1 MTKRHRRGSL
11 LVRLLGLSVVIS
23 VLSISA
29 TAWLAVRDTTRAL
42 QQERGRALADD
53 ARIYDAL
60 LGHAATHRDWTGV
73 LPLVRSLAATTERRV
88 VLTDRNRAPIAAS
101 GEGALPQRA
110 SATVDPLDV
119 DTSLAATAGRG
130 GIDARATGPYQLP
143 DAERAALR
151 KKAERARDCLRSP
164 VDVATAVPMIA
175 AEGLLPAY
183 TDAEIVVAPGGRPRI
198 ESPGTAVTGD
208 IRCAKEFD
216 SLAEPTPTER
226 RALGQL
232 DDLVNTCLGR
242 QRMPAVRADLDGQWT
257 PTRAGP
263 ITAEQ
268 RDDVNGCVSEARRT
282 QMADYV
288 APPVL
293 LFVTEPGT
301 PTPVGAFD
309 LTPANRLRI
318 FGVAGLVLL
327 VAVGVTVL
335 VGVRLVRPLHAL
347 TAAAGRMRNGD
358 TAARVRVSGRDEIA
372 RLGNAFNEMAE
383 QRCRVEQLRRDM
395 VGDIA
400 HEMRTPVTN
409 IRGWLEAAEDGV
421 VELDVDLV
429 SSLLDEA
436 LLLQHVIEDLQDLA
450 AADAGEL
457 KLHRRQVEVP
467 ELLQEVADAFAPA
480 AESAGVALV
489 VDAAPGTLSA
499 DPIRLR
505 QAIGNLIT
513 NAIRHTPANGRVTI
527 SSQTGGVHAEIV
539 VADTGPGIPEEQR
552 GLVFERFWRAEKSRN
567 RQMGG
572 SGLGLA
578 IVRKI
583 AESHGGTAEVSG
595 TAGAGAVF
603 TLRLPNPPGQ
613 TDRRRGSVHALH
625 TVAAVV
631 TGDATRRGQVQAERR
646 MKARSSTSIPM
657 ERP

>member
-1 MTKRHRRGSL
+1 MAERPGRGSL
-11 LVRLLGLSVVIS
+11 LVRLLALSVVIS

-60 LGHAATHRDWTGV
+60 LGHAATHRDWADV
-73 LPLVRSLAATTERRV
+73 LPLVRSLAAATERRV
-88 VLTDRNRAPIAAS
+88 VLTGRDRTPIAAS
-101 GEGALPQRA
+101 GEGTLPQRA

-119 DTSLAATAGRG
+119 DTDLAATAGRD
-130 GIDARATGPYQLP
+130 GIDIRATGPYLLP

-151 KKAERARDCLRSP
+151 RLAERARDCLRGP
-164 VDVATAVPMIA
+164 VGLTTPVPMIV
-175 AEGLLPAY
+175 AETSPPAY
-183 TDAEIVVAPGGRPRI
+183 GDAELVVDPGGRPRI
-198 ESPGTAVTGD
+198 ESRGVAVTGD
-208 IRCAKEFD
+208 TGCAEELD
-216 SLAEPTPTER
+216 ALAAPTATER
-226 RALGQL
+226 RALDQL
-232 DDLVNTCLGR
+232 DDLVDTCLGR
-242 QRMPAVRADLDGQWT
+242 QRAPAVRIGLGGRWT
-257 PTRAGP
+257 PVGAGAV
-263 ITAEQ
+263 TSEQ
-268 RDDVNGCVSEARRT
+268 RADVDGCVLDARRA
-282 QMADYV
+282 QLAAHV

-293 LFVTEPGT
+293 LFVTDPGA

-335 VGVRLVRPLHAL
+335 VGLRLVRPLHAL

-358 TAARVRVSGRDEIA
+358 TTARVRVVGRDEIA
-372 RLGNAFNEMAE
+372 RLGTAFNEMAE
-383 QRCRVEQLRRDM
+383 QRSRVEQLRRDM

-436 LLLQHVIEDLQDLA
+436 LLLQHVIDDLQDLA

-457 KLHRRQVEVP
+457 KLRRRPVEVA
-467 ELLQEVADAFAPA
+467 ELLREVADAFAPA
-480 AESAGVALV
+480 AEAAGVALTV
-489 VDAAPGTLSA
+489 EAAPGTLDA

-505 QAIGNLIT
+505 QAVGNLVT
-513 NAIRHTPANGRVTI
+513 NAIRHTPADGRVTL
-527 SSQTGGVHAEIV
+527 SARRQAAYAEIA
-539 VADTGPGIPEEQR
+539 VADTGPGIPVEHR
-552 GLVFERFWRAEKSRN
+552 DLVFERFWRAEKSRS
-567 RQMGG
+567 RRTGG

-583 AESHGGTAEVSG
+583 AEAHGGTAEVSG
-595 TAGAGAVF
+595 TTGTGAVF
-603 TLRLPNPPGQ
+603 TLRLPAPSGQADPPRGPVPSA
-613 TDRRRGSVHALH
+613 RR
-625 TVAAVV
+625 
-631 TGDATRRGQVQAERR
+631 
-646 MKARSSTSIPM
+646 P
-657 ERP
+657 

>member
-1 MTKRHRRGSL
+1 MAEWCGRGSL
-11 LVRLLGLSVVIS
+11 LVRLLALSVVIS
-23 VLSISA
+23 ILSISA

-53 ARIYDAL
+53 ARIYSAL
-60 LGHAATHRDWTGV
+60 LGYAATHHDWTGV
-73 LPLVRSLAATTERRV
+73 SPLVRSLAADTERRI
-88 VLTDRNRAPIAAS
+88 VLTDRDRTPLAAS
-101 GEGALPQRA
+101 GAGALPQRA

-119 DTSLAATAGRG
+119 DTELAGTAGTG

-143 DAERAALR
+143 EAERTALR
-151 KKAERARDCLRSP
+151 RLAVRALDCLHGP
-164 VDVATAVPMIA
+164 VDPAPMTA
-175 AEGLLPAY
+175 AEGLLPVRAD
-183 TDAEIVVAPGGRPRI
+183 DAEIVVAASGRPRI
-198 ESPGTAVTGD
+198 ASRGTTVTSD
-208 IRCAKEFD
+208 IRCAGEFD
-216 SLAEPTPTER
+216 ALAEPTATER
-226 RALGQL
+226 QALDQL
-232 DDLVNTCLGR
+232 DDLVNTCLAR
-242 QRMPAVRADLDGQWT
+242 QRIPAVRTDLDGQWT
-257 PTRAGP
+257 PAGSGLV
-263 ITAEQ
+263 TTER
-268 RDDVNGCVSEARRT
+268 RDDVDGCVAAARRT
-282 QMADYV
+282 QIADHV

-293 LFVTEPGT
+293 LFVTDPGT
-301 PTPVGAFD
+301 PVPVGAFD

-318 FGVAGLVLL
+318 FGVAGVVLL

-358 TAARVRVSGRDEIA
+358 TAARVRVAGRDEIA

-421 VELDVDLV
+421 VELDVDLA

-436 LLLQHVIEDLQDLA
+436 LLLQHVIDDLQDLA

-457 KLHRRQVEVP
+457 KLHRQQVEVP
-467 ELLQEVADAFAPA
+467 RLLREVADAFAPA

-489 VDAAPGTLSA
+489 VDAAPGTLDA

-513 NAIRHTPANGRVTI
+513 NAIRHTPADGQVTL
-527 SSQTGGVHAEIV
+527 SARHRAAYAEIV

-552 GLVFERFWRAEKSRN
+552 DLVFERFWRAEKSRN
-567 RQMGG
+567 RRTGG

-583 AESHGGTAEVSG
+583 AESHGGSAAVSG
-595 TAGAGAVF
+595 AAGTGAVF
-603 TLRLPNPPGQ
+603 TLRLPAASGQADPPHGPAPLS
-613 TDRRRGSVHALH
+613 DR
-625 TVAAVV
+625 
-631 TGDATRRGQVQAERR
+631 
-646 MKARSSTSIPM
+646 P
-657 ERP
+657 

>member
-1 MTKRHRRGSL
+1 MAEWRRRGSL
-11 LVRLLGLSVVIS
+11 LVRLLALSVVIS

-73 LPLVRSLAATTERRV
+73 LPLVRSLAAATERRV
-88 VLTDRNRAPIAAS
+88 VLTDRNRTPIAAS
-101 GEGALPQRA
+101 SEGTLPQRA

-119 DTSLAATAGRG
+119 DTNLAGTVGRG

-143 DAERAALR
+143 GTERAALR
-151 KKAERARDCLRSP
+151 KMAERARDCLRGP
-164 VDVATAVPMIA
+164 VEVATPVPMIA

-183 TDAEIVVAPGGRPRI
+183 ADAEIVVDPSGRPRV
-198 ESPGTAVTGD
+198 ESRGATVTGD
-208 IRCAKEFD
+208 TRCARELD
-216 SLAEPTPTER
+216 ALAGPTPTER

-232 DDLVNTCLGR
+232 DDLVNTCLVR
-242 QRMPAVRADLDGQWT
+242 QRIPAVRTDLDGQWT
-257 PTRAGP
+257 PTGVGP
-263 ITAEQ
+263 ITTEQ
-268 RDDVNGCVSEARRT
+268 RDDVYGCVSEARRT
-282 QMADYV
+282 QIADHV

-293 LFVTEPGT
+293 LFVTDPGT
-301 PTPVGAFD
+301 PVPVGAFD

-358 TAARVRVSGRDEIA
+358 TTARVRVSGRDEIA

-383 QRCRVEQLRRDM
+383 QRCQVEQLRRDM

-421 VELDVDLV
+421 VELNVDLV

-436 LLLQHVIEDLQDLA
+436 LLLQHVIDDLQDLA

-457 KLHRRQVEVP
+457 KLHRRQTEVP

-489 VDAAPGTLSA
+489 VNAAPGTLSA
-499 DPIRLR
+499 DPFRLR
-505 QAIGNLIT
+505 QAIGNLVT
-513 NAIRHTPANGRVTI
+513 NAIRHTPANGQVTL
-527 SSQTGGVHAEIV
+527 SARHHAAYAEIV

-552 GLVFERFWRAEKSRN
+552 DLVFERFWRAEKSRN
-567 RQMGG
+567 RRTGG

-595 TAGAGAVF
+595 TADVSGTAGTGAVF
-603 TLRLPNPPGQ
+603 TLRIPAASGQADRPRGPVPRPG
-613 TDRRRGSVHALH
+613 
-625 TVAAVV
+625 
-631 TGDATRRGQVQAERR
+631 
-646 MKARSSTSIPM
+646 
-657 ERP
+657 RP

>member
-1 MTKRHRRGSL
+1 MAECCGRGSL
-11 LVRLLGLSVVIS
+11 LVRLLALSVVIS

-60 LGHAATHRDWTGV
+60 LGHAATHHDWTGV
-73 LPLVRSLAATTERRV
+73 SPLVRSLAADTERRI
-88 VLTDRNRAPIAAS
+88 VLTDRNRTPLAAS
-101 GEGALPQRA
+101 GAGALPQRA

-119 DTSLAATAGRG
+119 DTDLAGTAGAG

-143 DAERAALR
+143 DAERTALR
-151 KKAERARDCLRSP
+151 RLAVRALDCLHGP
-164 VDVATAVPMIA
+164 VDLAPLTA
-175 AEGLLPAY
+175 AEGLFPVR
-183 TDAEIVVAPGGRPRI
+183 TDAEIVVAPSGRPRI
-198 ESPGTAVTGD
+198 ASRGATVTGD
-208 IRCAKEFD
+208 ARCAGEFD
-216 SLAEPTPTER
+216 ALAEPTATER
-226 RALGQL
+226 RALDQL

-242 QRMPAVRADLDGQWT
+242 QRIPAVRTDLDGQWT
-257 PTRAGP
+257 PAGSGP
-263 ITAEQ
+263 ITTER
-268 RDDVNGCVSEARRT
+268 RDDVDGCVAAARRT
-282 QMADYV
+282 QIADHV

-293 LFVTEPGT
+293 LFVTDPGT
-301 PTPVGAFD
+301 PVPVGAFD

-318 FGVAGLVLL
+318 FGVAGVVLL

-358 TAARVRVSGRDEIA
+358 TTARVRVAGRDEIA

-421 VELDVDLV
+421 VELDADLV

-436 LLLQHVIEDLQDLA
+436 LLLQHVIDDLQDLA

-457 KLHRRQVEVP
+457 TLHRRQVEVP
-467 ELLQEVADAFAPA
+467 KLLREVADAFAPA

-489 VDAAPGTLSA
+489 VDAAPGTVDA

-505 QAIGNLIT
+505 QAIGNLVT
-513 NAIRHTPANGRVTI
+513 NAIRHTPADGQVTL
-527 SSQTGGVHAEIV
+527 SARHQAAYAEIV

-552 GLVFERFWRAEKSRN
+552 DLVFERFWRAEKSRN
-567 RQMGG
+567 RRTGG

-583 AESHGGTAEVSG
+583 AESHGGTAGV
-595 TAGAGAVF
+595 AGAAGTGAVF
-603 TLRLPNPPGQ
+603 ILRLPAASGQADPPHGAVPLP
-613 TDRRRGSVHALH
+613 DR
-625 TVAAVV
+625 
-631 TGDATRRGQVQAERR
+631 
-646 MKARSSTSIPM
+646 P
-657 ERP
+657 